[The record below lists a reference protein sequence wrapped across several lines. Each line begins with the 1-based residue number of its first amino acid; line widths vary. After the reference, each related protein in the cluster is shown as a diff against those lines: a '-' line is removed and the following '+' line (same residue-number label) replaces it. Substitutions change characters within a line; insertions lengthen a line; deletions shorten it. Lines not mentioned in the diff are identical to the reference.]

1 MLWKKHRKMVSEW
14 VIRNGLY
21 WISTIISWK
30 LKEDEQNW
38 LVSFETFNDEVKLE
52 FEQILNDSRFRE
64 KLQVHTGEVRTLI
77 IDNVLRSINLRLAQ
91 WIRYYSTVKVDYL
104 NYNVF
109 LCKVS
114 CFVILRIPCHQSSG
128 YTFYHLYL

>member
-1 MLWKKHRKMVSEW
+1 MVSEW

-21 WISTIISWK
+21 WMSTIISWK

-64 KLQVHTGEVRTLI
+64 KLQVHTGEVRNLI

-91 WIRYYSTVKVDYL
+91 
-104 NYNVF
+104 
-109 LCKVS
+109 
-114 CFVILRIPCHQSSG
+114 
-128 YTFYHLYL
+128 

>member
-1 MLWKKHRKMVSEW
+1 M
-14 VIRNGLY
+14 
-21 WISTIISWK
+21 STIISWK

-64 KLQVHTGEVRTLI
+64 KLQVHTGEVRNLI

-91 WIRYYSTVKVDYL
+91 
-104 NYNVF
+104 
-109 LCKVS
+109 
-114 CFVILRIPCHQSSG
+114 
-128 YTFYHLYL
+128 

>member
-1 MLWKKHRKMVSEW
+1 MVSEW

-21 WISTIISWK
+21 WMSNIISWK

-64 KLQVHTGEVRTLI
+64 KLQVRTGEVRTLI

-91 WIRYYSTVKVDYL
+91 
-104 NYNVF
+104 
-109 LCKVS
+109 
-114 CFVILRIPCHQSSG
+114 
-128 YTFYHLYL
+128 

>member
-1 MLWKKHRKMVSEW
+1 MVSEW

-21 WISTIISWK
+21 WMSTIISWK

-64 KLQVHTGEVRTLI
+64 KLQVHTGEIRTLI

-91 WIRYYSTVKVDYL
+91 
-104 NYNVF
+104 
-109 LCKVS
+109 
-114 CFVILRIPCHQSSG
+114 
-128 YTFYHLYL
+128 